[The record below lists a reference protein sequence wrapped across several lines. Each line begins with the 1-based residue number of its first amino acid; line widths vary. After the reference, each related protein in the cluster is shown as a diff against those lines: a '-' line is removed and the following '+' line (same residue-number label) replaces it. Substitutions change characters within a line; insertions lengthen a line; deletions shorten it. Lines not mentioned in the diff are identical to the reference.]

1 MKSTII
7 VKGPVTITYLRNGG
21 VRIEA
26 EKKRAR
32 LHIRGDEFM
41 QLIHAA
47 ARNAGVTPA
56 PVLAADVRSGIL

>member
-32 LHIRGDEFM
+32 MHIRGDEFM
-41 QLIHAA
+41 ALINAA
-47 ARNAGVTPA
+47 ARTAGVGTA
-56 PVLAADVRSGIL
+56 PLVAADAPSGIL

>member
-32 LHIRGDEFM
+32 MHIRGDEFM

-47 ARNAGVTPA
+47 ARAAGTEPTPL
-56 PVLAADVRSGIL
+56 VAADVRSGVL